1 MGVVKDL
8 LAYIA
13 LDQFLTPQSA
23 DGITSVIV
31 QAVIIGV
38 SQYTDP
44 SCYIMHAGLLLCS
57 TKKSNP
63 LSFVLT
69 VSTVFA
75 LMLGTGADFNEQV
88 SNIGNILMLR
98 DHSENIGIYF
108 YISIEV
114 FKKHAQFF
122 KYAYLI
128 FCVVMIF
135 QVRQLIRR
143 GYAVV
148 ALCT

>member
-1 MGVVKDL
+1 
-8 LAYIA
+8 
-13 LDQFLTPQSA
+13 
-23 DGITSVIV
+23 
-31 QAVIIGV
+31 
-38 SQYTDP
+38 
-44 SCYIMHAGLLLCS
+44 
-57 TKKSNP
+57 
-63 LSFVLT
+63 

-135 QVRQLIRR
+135 
-143 GYAVV
+143 
-148 ALCT
+148 